1 MSIPSKIS
9 RKLTGVAPWRMPLF
23 HSLRAS
29 LFLVIGSS
37 LLLFPTTAL
46 SQVTAPAPPPGFP
59 SAGPPPRTV
68 DPSMRRMDEHMAMER
83 NTERQQKIVADTA
96 RLLDLAKELND
107 AVSHS
112 TKNTLSNTLSI
123 AVVKKAEEIEKLAK
137 TIKDKMRDGE

>member
-9 RKLTGVAPWRMPLF
+9 RKLTRITPWRMSLF

-68 DPSMRRMDEHMAMER
+68 DPSMRRMDEQMAMER

-112 TKNTLSNTLSI
+112 TKNTLSI

>member
-9 RKLTGVAPWRMPLF
+9 RKLTGVTPWRMSLF

-29 LFLVIGSS
+29 LLLVIGSS

-46 SQVTAPAPPPGFP
+46 SQVTVPAPPPGFP
-59 SAGPPPRTV
+59 SAGPPTPRAV
-68 DPSMRRMDEHMAMER
+68 DPSMRRMNEQMAMER
-83 NTERQQKIVADTA
+83 NTERQEKIVADTA

-112 TKNTLSNTLSI
+112 TKNTLSI